1 MKFVTILFFFA
12 ALNLYAQNTPTNI
25 VVELIQPIIEPV
37 LPKPAA
43 PVVDSAPA
51 EPAAP
56 QPFPAI
62 TVTTQTVTTVDPI
75 TLSPEQMSGIIAAV
89 QAGGISASVPI
100 TSSNLSSV
108 YLYEQDGHFIV
119 NIKLK

>member
-1 MKFVTILFFFA
+1 MKHALLLLFALAINLRAQDAEAPA
-12 ALNLYAQNTPTNI
+12 AL
-25 VVELIQPIIEPV
+25 
-37 LPKPAA
+37 
-43 PVVDSAPA
+43 
-51 EPAAP
+51 
-56 QPFPAI
+56 PAI

-75 TLSPEQMSGIIAAV
+75 TLSQEQMAGIIAAV

-100 TSSNLSSV
+100 TPANLSSV

>member
-1 MKFVTILFFFA
+1 MKHSILFLL
-12 ALNLYAQNTPTNI
+12 ALALTLRAQDAPT
-25 VVELIQPIIEPV
+25 EPV
-37 LPKPAA
+37 AEPIA
-43 PVVDSAPA
+43 PIA

-56 QPFPAI
+56 QPLPSI

-75 TLSPEQMSGIIAAV
+75 TLSPEQMAGIIAAV

-100 TSSNLSSV
+100 TPANLSSV
-108 YLYEQDGHFIV
+108 YLYEQDGHFVV

>member
-1 MKFVTILFFFA
+1 MKHSILLFL
-12 ALNLYAQNTPTNI
+12 ALTLTLRAQDAPT
-25 VVELIQPIIEPV
+25 EPV
-37 LPKPAA
+37 AEPTA
-43 PVVDSAPA
+43 PIV

-56 QPFPAI
+56 QPLPAI

-75 TLSPEQMSGIIAAV
+75 TLSPEQMAGIIAAV

-100 TSSNLSSV
+100 TTTNLSSV
-108 YLYEQDGHFIV
+108 YLYEQDGKFIV

>member
-12 ALNLYAQNTPTNI
+12 ALNLYAQNTSTNI

-37 LPKPAA
+37 LPKPST
-43 PVVDSAPA
+43 PVVKSALTEPA
-51 EPAAP
+51 EP
-56 QPFPAI
+56 QPLPSI

-75 TLSPEQMSGIIAAV
+75 TLSPEQMAGIIAAV

-100 TSSNLSSV
+100 TTTNLSSV
-108 YLYEQDGHFIV
+108 YLYEQDGKFIV
-119 NIKLK
+119 AIKLK